1 MISNAGQYSAQ
12 AIQQNLQQL
21 SSSAA
26 AISNPDGGADLADIT
41 ALKAA
46 EAAVKINVAVF
57 AKLAETSDRLLDII
71 V

>member
-26 AISNPDGGADLADIT
+26 AISNPDGNADLADIT

-46 EAAVKINVAVF
+46 EDAVKINVAVF